1 MEASISLYELN
12 RSMIKQQGPLEE
24 KDIKLKMNMLKE
36 FSNTFEKYSLLYGR
50 EINYF
55 TLFVKDENWELES
68 LDLGVIECLNNIG
81 TIYSIEYTKEKD
93 AIEIWIEV
101 ETKTNTDIEES
112 EKLITCMYLFP
123 YDTGIVKIGE

>member
-1 MEASISLYELN
+1 MEASVSLYELN
-12 RSMIKQQGPLEE
+12 RQIIKQQGPLEE
-24 KDIKLKMNMLKE
+24 KDIKSKMDMLKA
-36 FSNTFEKYSLLYGR
+36 FSHTFEKYSLLYGK

-55 TLFVKDENWELES
+55 TLFVKDKNWELES

-93 AIEIWIEV
+93 AIEIWVEV
-101 ETKTNTDIEES
+101 EINSDTEES

-123 YDTGIVKIGE
+123 YDTGIVKVGF

>member
-1 MEASISLYELN
+1 MEASVSLYELN
-12 RSMIKQQGPLEE
+12 RSIIKQQGPLEE
-24 KDIKLKMNMLKE
+24 KDIKSKMNILKE
-36 FSNTFEKYSLLYGR
+36 FSNTFGKYYLLYGR

-101 ETKTNTDIEES
+101 ETNTDTEES

>member
-24 KDIKLKMNMLKE
+24 KDIKSKMDMLKA
-36 FSNTFEKYSLLYGR
+36 FSHTFEKYSLLYGK

-55 TLFVKDENWELES
+55 TLFVKDKNWELES

-101 ETKTNTDIEES
+101 EINSDTEES

-123 YDTGIVKIGE
+123 YDAGIVKVGF

>member
-1 MEASISLYELN
+1 MEASVSLYELN
-12 RSMIKQQGPLEE
+12 RQIIKQQGPLEE
-24 KDIKLKMNMLKE
+24 KDIKSKMDMLKA
-36 FSNTFEKYSLLYGR
+36 FSHTFEKYSLLYGR

-93 AIEIWIEV
+93 AIEIWVEV
-101 ETKTNTDIEES
+101 ETNTDTEES

-123 YDTGIVKIGE
+123 YDAGIVKVGF

>member
-1 MEASISLYELN
+1 MEASVSLYELN
-12 RSMIKQQGPLEE
+12 RSIIKQQGPLEE
-24 KDIKLKMNMLKE
+24 KDIKSKMNILKE
-36 FSNTFEKYSLLYGR
+36 FSSTFGKYYLLYGR

-101 ETKTNTDIEES
+101 ETETSTDTEKS

>member
-1 MEASISLYELN
+1 MEASVSLYELN
-12 RSMIKQQGPLEE
+12 RSIIKQQGPLKEE
-24 KDIKLKMNMLKE
+24 DIKSKMDMLKE

-55 TLFVKDENWELES
+55 TLFVKDENCELES
-68 LDLGVIECLNNIG
+68 LDIGVIECLNNIG

-93 AIEIWIEV
+93 AIEIWMEV
-101 ETKTNTDIEES
+101 EINSDTEES

-123 YDTGIVKIGE
+123 YDAGIVKVGF

>member
-24 KDIKLKMNMLKE
+24 KDIKSKMDMLKA
-36 FSNTFEKYSLLYGR
+36 FSHTFEKYSLLYGK

-55 TLFVKDENWELES
+55 TLFVKDKNWELES
-68 LDLGVIECLNNIG
+68 LDLGVIECLSNIG

-93 AIEIWIEV
+93 AIEIWVEV
-101 ETKTNTDIEES
+101 ETNTNTEEN

-123 YDTGIVKIGE
+123 YDAGIVKVGF

>member
-1 MEASISLYELN
+1 MEASVSLYELN
-12 RSMIKQQGPLEE
+12 RSIIKQQGPLEE
-24 KDIKLKMNMLKE
+24 KDIKSKMDMLKE

-101 ETKTNTDIEES
+101 EINSDTEES

-123 YDTGIVKIGE
+123 YDAGIVKVGF

>member
-1 MEASISLYELN
+1 MEASVSLYELN
-12 RSMIKQQGPLEE
+12 RSIIKQQGPLEE
-24 KDIKLKMNMLKE
+24 KDIKSKMDMLKE
-36 FSNTFEKYSLLYGR
+36 FSNTFGKYSLLYGR

-93 AIEIWIEV
+93 AIEIWMEV
-101 ETKTNTDIEES
+101 EINSDTEES

-123 YDTGIVKIGE
+123 YDAGIVKVGF

>member
-1 MEASISLYELN
+1 
-12 RSMIKQQGPLEE
+12 
-24 KDIKLKMNMLKE
+24 MLKD

-55 TLFVKDENWELES
+55 TLFVKDENCELES
-68 LDLGVIECLNNIG
+68 LDIGVIECLNNIG

-101 ETKTNTDIEES
+101 ETETNTDTEEN

>member
-1 MEASISLYELN
+1 MEASVSLYELN

-36 FSNTFEKYSLLYGR
+36 FSNTFKKYSLLYGR

-101 ETKTNTDIEES
+101 ETETNTDTEES

>member
-24 KDIKLKMNMLKE
+24 KDIKLKMNILKE

-93 AIEIWIEV
+93 AIEIWVEV
-101 ETKTNTDIEES
+101 EINPGTEENK
-112 EKLITCMYLFP
+112 KLVTCMYLFP
-123 YDTGIVKIGE
+123 YDTGIVKVGF

>member
-1 MEASISLYELN
+1 MEASVSLYELN
-12 RSMIKQQGPLEE
+12 RSIIKQQGPLEE
-24 KDIKLKMNMLKE
+24 KDIKSKMNILKE
-36 FSNTFEKYSLLYGR
+36 FSNTFGKYYLLYGR

-55 TLFVKDENWELES
+55 TLFVRDENWELES

-101 ETKTNTDIEES
+101 ETETSTDTEKS

-123 YDTGIVKIGE
+123 YDTGIVTIGE

>member
-24 KDIKLKMNMLKE
+24 KDIKLKMNILKE

-101 ETKTNTDIEES
+101 ETKTSSDTEES

-123 YDTGIVKIGE
+123 YDAGIVKVGF

>member
-1 MEASISLYELN
+1 MEASVSLYELN
-12 RSMIKQQGPLEE
+12 RQIIKQQGPLEE
-24 KDIKLKMNMLKE
+24 KDIKSKMDMLKA
-36 FSNTFEKYSLLYGR
+36 FSHTFEKYSLLYGR

-55 TLFVKDENWELES
+55 TLFVKDKNWELES

-93 AIEIWIEV
+93 AIEIWVEV
-101 ETKTNTDIEES
+101 ETNTDTEES

-123 YDTGIVKIGE
+123 YDAGIVKVGF

>member
-1 MEASISLYELN
+1 MEASVSLYELN
-12 RSMIKQQGPLEE
+12 RSIIKQQGPLEE
-24 KDIKLKMNMLKE
+24 KDIKSKMNILKE
-36 FSNTFEKYSLLYGR
+36 FSNTFGKYYLLYGR

-101 ETKTNTDIEES
+101 ETETSIDTEKS

>member
-1 MEASISLYELN
+1 MEANISLYELN
-12 RSMIKQQGPLEE
+12 RSIIKQQGPLEE

-36 FSNTFEKYSLLYGR
+36 FSNTFGKYSLLYGR

-93 AIEIWIEV
+93 AIEIWVEV
-101 ETKTNTDIEES
+101 EINPDTEKS
-112 EKLITCMYLFP
+112 EKLVTCMYLFP
-123 YDTGIVKIGE
+123 YDAGIVKVGF

>member
-1 MEASISLYELN
+1 MGIDVSLYELN
-12 RSMIKQQGPLEE
+12 RQIIKQQGPLEE
-24 KDIKLKMNMLKE
+24 NDIKLKMDMLKE
-36 FSNTFEKYSLLYGR
+36 FSKTFEKYSLLYGR

-68 LDLGVIECLNNIG
+68 LDLGVIECLSNIG

-93 AIEIWIEV
+93 AIEIWVEV
-101 ETKTNTDIEES
+101 ETNTDTEEN

-123 YDTGIVKIGE
+123 YDAGIVKVGF

>member
-1 MEASISLYELN
+1 MEANISLYELN
-12 RSMIKQQGPLEE
+12 RSIIKQQGPLKEE
-24 KDIKLKMNMLKE
+24 DIKLKMNILKE
-36 FSNTFEKYSLLYGR
+36 FSNTFEKYCLLYGR

-55 TLFVKDENWELES
+55 TLFIKDENWELQS

-93 AIEIWIEV
+93 AIEIWVEV
-101 ETKTNTDIEES
+101 EINSDTEES

-123 YDTGIVKIGE
+123 YDAGIVRVGF

>member
-68 LDLGVIECLNNIG
+68 LGIGIIECLNNIG

-93 AIEIWIEV
+93 AIEIWVEV
-101 ETKTNTDIEES
+101 ETNTDTEEN
-112 EKLITCMYLFP
+112 EKLITCIYLFP
-123 YDTGIVKIGE
+123 YDAGIVKVGF

>member
-1 MEASISLYELN
+1 METSVSLYELN
-12 RSMIKQQGPLEE
+12 RQIIKQQGPLEE
-24 KDIKLKMNMLKE
+24 KDIKLKMDMLKE

-68 LDLGVIECLNNIG
+68 LGIGIIECLNNIG

-93 AIEIWIEV
+93 AIEIWVEV
-101 ETKTNTDIEES
+101 ETNTDTEEN

-123 YDTGIVKIGE
+123 YDAGIVKVGF

>member
-1 MEASISLYELN
+1 MEASVSLYELN
-12 RSMIKQQGPLEE
+12 RSIIKQQGPLEE
-24 KDIKLKMNMLKE
+24 KDIKSKMDMLKA
-36 FSNTFEKYSLLYGR
+36 FSHTFEKYSLLYGK

-55 TLFVKDENWELES
+55 TLFVKDKNWELES

-93 AIEIWIEV
+93 AIEIWVEV
-101 ETKTNTDIEES
+101 EINSDTEES

-123 YDTGIVKIGE
+123 YDAGIVRVGF

>member
-1 MEASISLYELN
+1 M
-12 RSMIKQQGPLEE
+12 
-24 KDIKLKMNMLKE
+24 
-36 FSNTFEKYSLLYGR
+36 LYGR

-68 LDLGVIECLNNIG
+68 LDIGVIECLNNIG

-93 AIEIWIEV
+93 AIEIWVEV
-101 ETKTNTDIEES
+101 ETNTDTEEI

-123 YDTGIVKIGE
+123 YDAGIVKVGF

>member
-1 MEASISLYELN
+1 MEASVSLYELN
-12 RSMIKQQGPLEE
+12 RSIIKQQGPLEE
-24 KDIKLKMNMLKE
+24 KDIKSKMDMLKE

-68 LDLGVIECLNNIG
+68 LDIGIIECLNNIG

-93 AIEIWIEV
+93 AIEIWMEV
-101 ETKTNTDIEES
+101 EINTDTKEN

-123 YDTGIVKIGE
+123 YDAGIVKVGF

>member
-1 MEASISLYELN
+1 MEASVSLYELN
-12 RSMIKQQGPLEE
+12 RSIIKQQGPLEE
-24 KDIKLKMNMLKE
+24 KDIKLKMNILKE
-36 FSNTFEKYSLLYGR
+36 FSNTFGKYYLLYGR

-101 ETKTNTDIEES
+101 ETETSTDTEKS